1 MVIGLDL
8 GNTKFNIKW
17 VTTWLKAAATKNLQ
31 FTIYNLQGI
40 VHLVKFDKFYHF
52 SWLETGLNTTFNW
65 DEARNYCRGFC
76 MDAISFES
84 FDEVLEFNSIIESGQ
99 FIFSLSP

>member
-1 MVIGLDL
+1 MWSFGYCHHLWIGP
-8 GNTKFNIKW
+8 KW
-17 VTTWLKAAATKNLQ
+17 SKQ
-31 FTIYNLQGI
+31 SIIYNFQGI
-40 VHLVKFDKFYHF
+40 VHVVKFDKFYHL

-65 DEARNYCRGFC
+65 DEARNYCRRFC

-99 FIFSLSP
+99 ILQRLNQGFRYNQEPIL